1 MVECEV
7 VIMKTKGPRSDA
19 LRKDLSRLI
28 GGEKVKTEPEN
39 LLAYSSNATRYYAQ
53 GKPEAVV
60 LAASVD
66 NVSKVVKYASDYEIP
81 GVTPRGAASGLSG
94 GATPCTAGSY
104 WIPSV

>member
-1 MVECEV
+1 
-7 VIMKTKGPRSDA
+7 MKTKGPRSNA

-39 LLAYSSNATRYYAQ
+39 LLAYSSDATRYYAQ

-60 LAASVD
+60 LAASGD
-66 NVSKVVKYASDYEIP
+66 NVSKVVKYANDYEIP
-81 GVTPRGAASGLSG
+81 VTPRGAGSGLSG
-94 GATPCTAGSY
+94 DATPCTVGLY